1 MGEIIEIQDAE
12 VMDTQPY
19 GGGMVQAKTQYM
31 TAMQVIRPRVLAKV
45 EARCL
50 EEAAIAGDEFYYS
63 WEQGGA
69 IVEGLTVGAA
79 MAIARN
85 LGNCAVPVTVEESKE
100 AYVFTAT
107 FIDLE
112 TGFNLQRSFRQNKR
126 SPKNKQGKDIYD
138 GERGADIIFQIGQS
152 KAIRNV
158 VLNACPKWLA
168 TKVMAKAKENVVG
181 KIEQMGT
188 VKATDMLIKKAA
200 ALSIPLE
207 TIEATFGKSTGWDTV
222 KLVNISGALR
232 GLEDGY
238 ITLEEAFPSDKNASK
253 DALTEK
259 LKGDDKSDDSKEKNQ
274 LMLAKAKARQKGITQ
289 KDLEDFCAKMGITEE
304 NAESIL
310 ADEGGLSELVAK
322 YKTSNDD
329 IEA

>member
-1 MGEIIEIQDAE
+1 MNGLIEIQEAE
-12 VMDTQPY
+12 VLDAQPY
-19 GGGMVQAKTQYM
+19 VGGMVQAKTQYM

-45 EARCL
+45 EQKCL

-63 WEQGGA
+63 WKQGGV

-100 AYVFTAT
+100 AYIFTAT

-112 TGFNLQRSFRQNKR
+112 TGFNLQRNFRQRKSQNMGAKM
-126 SPKNKQGKDIYD
+126 KQD
-138 GERGADIIFQIGQS
+138 GRAEDIIFQIGQS

-207 TIEATFGKSTGWDTV
+207 TIEATFGKSVGWDTV

-238 ITLEEAFPSDKNASK
+238 ITLEEAFPSDKTVSK

-274 LMLAKAKARQKGITQ
+274 LMLVKAKARQKGITQ
-289 KDLEDFCAKMGITEE
+289 KDLEDFCVKMGITEE

>member
-1 MGEIIEIQDAE
+1 MNGLIEIQEAE
-12 VMDTQPY
+12 VLDAQPY
-19 GGGMVQAKTQYM
+19 VGGMVQAKTQYM

-45 EARCL
+45 EAKCL

-63 WEQGGA
+63 WKQGDV

-100 AYVFTAT
+100 AYIFTAT

-112 TGFNLQRSFRQNKR
+112 TGFNLQRNFRQRKSQNMGAKM
-126 SPKNKQGKDIYD
+126 KQD
-138 GERGADIIFQIGQS
+138 GRAEDIIFQIGQS

-207 TIEATFGKSTGWDTV
+207 TIEATFGKSVGWDTV

-238 ITLEEAFPSDKNASK
+238 ITLEEAFPSDKTASK

-259 LKGDDKSDDSKEKNQ
+259 LKGDDKSDDSREKNQ
-274 LMLAKAKARQKGITQ
+274 LMLVKAKVRQKGIVQ
-289 KDLEDFCAKMGITEE
+289 KDLEDFCVKMGITEE

>member
-1 MGEIIEIQDAE
+1 MDKLIEIQEAE
-12 VMDTQPY
+12 VLDAQPY

-31 TAMQVIRPRVLAKV
+31 TAMQVIRPRVLTKV
-45 EARCL
+45 EAKCL

-63 WEQGGA
+63 WKQGGA

-112 TGFNLQRSFRQNKR
+112 TGFNLQRNFRQRKSQNMGAKM
-126 SPKNKQGKDIYD
+126 KQD
-138 GERGADIIFQIGQS
+138 GRAEDIIFQIGQS

-207 TIEATFGKSTGWDTV
+207 TIEATFGKSVGWDTV

-238 ITLEEAFPSDKNASK
+238 ITLEEAFPSDKTVPK
-253 DALTEK
+253 DTLTEK

-274 LMLAKAKARQKGITQ
+274 LMLVKAKARQKGITQ

-310 ADEGGLSELVAK
+310 TDEGGLSELVAK